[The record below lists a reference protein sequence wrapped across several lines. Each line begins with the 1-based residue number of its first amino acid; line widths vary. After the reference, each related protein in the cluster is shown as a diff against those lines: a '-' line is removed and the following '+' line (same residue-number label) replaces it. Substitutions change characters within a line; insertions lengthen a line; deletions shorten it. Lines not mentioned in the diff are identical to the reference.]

1 MAKFGNISKLIYFN
15 DLKITCLEI
24 NLTNDGKDLCHEN
37 YKATLRQIKQN
48 LYKWK
53 DILSLWIRRINIVK
67 MMVNSSQFHLQIQCN
82 PNHNS
87 NRFFFCQ
94 CMVELNSDS
103 QISVW
108 QFKGL
113 TISNVILK
121 NKRIE
126 GCTLPDFRTHY
137 KATVI
142 KTEWYW

>member
-87 NRFFFCQ
+87 NRFFF
-94 CMVELNSDS
+94 V
-103 QISVW
+103 SVW
-108 QFKGL
+108 
-113 TISNVILK
+113 
-121 NKRIE
+121 
-126 GCTLPDFRTHY
+126 
-137 KATVI
+137 
-142 KTEWYW
+142 